1 MRKMCVGVFA
11 IFALLMGSAAS
22 AQVTGSVG
30 YTHLDEEVSVG
41 ALQGTI
47 GYRLPV
53 MEGTAG
59 SGFFIPELRAGVGI
73 NDDTV
78 GGVKVEI
85 DNYYGLAPRF
95 QYEADTGFYG
105 FVQASYVNYSVKGST
120 MGISVSDSSWE
131 FGGGLGV
138 GMAFSQALGAEVSWE
153 RVDSA
158 DVFNVSMRFGF

>member
-1 MRKMCVGVFA
+1 MKKICVGVFV
-11 IFALLMGSAAS
+11 ISALLMASAAS

-30 YTHLDEEVSVG
+30 YTHLDEDVSVG

-53 MEGTAG
+53 MEGVAG

-78 GGVKVEI
+78 AGVKVEI
-85 DNYYGLAPRF
+85 DHYYGLAPRF
-95 QYEADTGFYG
+95 QYEADGGLYG
-105 FVQASYVNYSVKGST
+105 FLQASYVNYSVKGSAL
-120 MGISVSDSSWE
+120 GVSVSDSTWE
-131 FGGGLGV
+131 FGAGLGV

-158 DVFNVSMRFGF
+158 DLFNISMRFGF